1 MTYTVLITAP
11 RISSSAIHY
20 LQQANCKLLFL
31 QSDDQLKELERLVN
45 QQPIDA
51 IISRTYPLSEHLIQS
66 SPNLKVI
73 ARHGIGYDN
82 VDIEAATRQGIPV
95 LVTPGTNAQG
105 VAELCLGLI
114 LACARQIP
122 QYHLDVRRGLWPRSS
137 HGKELHGK
145 TLGLVGLGRIAQ
157 RVAQLAK
164 AINMNI
170 IAYDP
175 LLTEAPYPLV
185 PSLKQLLCSSDI
197 VSLHCPAQK
206 EGTALINQE
215 TLGYMKSGSILINTA
230 RGQLIDEQ
238 ALADAIR
245 SGHLYA
251 AGLDTLAI
259 EPPDSNNPLLH
270 LDRVILSPH
279 LGGSTDQS
287 LERTALL
294 AAQNVLAY
302 LQHQTINPDHLVNPE
317 FQQRQTYE

>member
-1 MTYTVLITAP
+1 MSYTVLITAP
-11 RISSSAIHY
+11 TISSAAIHY

-31 QSDDQLKELERLVN
+31 QSDDKSSELEHLLLH
-45 QQPIDA
+45 QSIDA
-51 IISRTYPLSEHLIQS
+51 IISRTYPLSQHLIQS

-82 VDIEAATRQGIPV
+82 VDIEAATQQGIPV

-122 QYHLDVRRGLWPRSS
+122 QHHLAVIQGLWPRSS
-137 HGKELHGK
+137 PGKELYGK

-157 RVAQLAK
+157 CVAQLAQ

-175 LLTEAPYPLV
+175 LLTKAPYPLA
-185 PSLKQLLCSSDI
+185 PSLEKLLSNSDI

-206 EGTALINQE
+206 EGNALINRE
-215 TLGYMKSGSILINTA
+215 TLAYMRSGSILINTA
-230 RGQLIDEQ
+230 RGQLIDEL

-259 EPPDSNNPLLH
+259 EPPASNNPLLH

-279 LGGSTDQS
+279 VGGSTDQS

-302 LQHQTINPDHLVNPE
+302 LQHQTINPAHLVNPR
-317 FQQRQTYE
+317 FQQRQRL

>member
-11 RISSSAIHY
+11 KISSAAVHY

-31 QSDDQLKELERLVN
+31 QSDDKQNELEQLVRH
-45 QQPIDA
+45 QSIDA
-51 IISRTYPLSEHLIQS
+51 IISRTYPLSDHLIQS
-66 SPNLKVI
+66 SPTLKVI

-82 VDIEAATRQGIPV
+82 VDIETATRQGIPV

-122 QYHLDVRRGLWPRSS
+122 QHHFAVQQGLWPRSS
-137 HGKELHGK
+137 HGKELYGK

-157 RVAQLAK
+157 CVAQLAQ
-164 AINMNI
+164 ALNMNI

-175 LLTEAPYPLV
+175 LLTKAPYPLA
-185 PSLKQLLCSSDI
+185 PSLENLLSNSDI

-206 EGTALINQE
+206 ENSPLINRE
-215 TLGYMKSGSILINTA
+215 TLAYMRSGSILINTA
-230 RGQLIDEQ
+230 RGQLIDEL
-238 ALADAIR
+238 ALADAIK

-259 EPPDSNNPLLH
+259 EPPALNNPLLH
-270 LDRVILSPH
+270 LERVILSPH

-302 LQHQTINPDHLVNPE
+302 LQHQTINPAHLVNPE
-317 FQQRQTYE
+317 FQQRQFL

>member
-1 MTYTVLITAP
+1 MSYTVLITAP
-11 RISSSAIHY
+11 TISSAAIHY

-31 QSDDQLKELERLVN
+31 QSDDKSSELEHLLLH
-45 QQPIDA
+45 QSIDA
-51 IISRTYPLSEHLIQS
+51 IISRTYPLSQHLIQS

-82 VDIEAATRQGIPV
+82 VDIEAATQQGIPV

-122 QYHLDVRRGLWPRSS
+122 QHHLAVRQGLWPRSS
-137 HGKELHGK
+137 PGKELYGK

-157 RVAQLAK
+157 CVAQLAQ

-175 LLTEAPYPLV
+175 LLTKAPYPLV
-185 PSLKQLLCSSDI
+185 PSLEKLLSNSDI

-206 EGTALINQE
+206 EGNALINRE
-215 TLGYMKSGSILINTA
+215 TLAYMRSGSILINTA
-230 RGQLIDEQ
+230 RGQLIDEL

-259 EPPDSNNPLLH
+259 EPPASNNPLLH

-279 LGGSTDQS
+279 VGGSTDQS

-302 LQHQTINPDHLVNPE
+302 LQHQTINPAHLVNPR
-317 FQQRQTYE
+317 FQQRQRL